1 MAIIKI
7 LDSGSLE
14 SICKILGETN
24 DGLSGT
30 EIGKYLAECHILT
43 FNRISPNGNV
53 YTKL

>member
-30 EIGKYLAECHILT
+30 EIGKYLAECHIDPRQ
-43 FNRISPNGNV
+43 NNGQHV
-53 YTKL
+53 PLKIT